1 MTKPK
6 DVLNIAYGP
15 SLGVTALRQYP
26 KETLIEAIIE
36 MKQANTEA
44 TMAHNEQQFQLAL
57 MDRQLEMKRI
67 EANLITTKS
76 LFENTELMKDHKYG
90 PKAIG
95 DISNSLATIWS
106 SRGKS
111 DNPLTKEE
119 EEFNE
124 RVQKARQQGL
134 RWNKADKEPERRTTV
149 IKKLEAWEKDHRRGQ
164 ESDPESYLGR
174 KYEEILKTEGGE
186 AFMVGLCEK
195 IESKYGI
202 GPMSKY
208 LKTRHKRCMEKLGKS
223 ENPVESGPVVPTLTN
238 ADHAIELIKRAW
250 GDSLDDFNYNDIKKH
265 LIRRL
270 DSAGGVDKIEL
281 KPFRGLCDAKSL
293 PTFFEYTEKPEHPLD
308 KLKDIKAGK
317 YDEHFIKLLDDYRAE
332 VAGE

>member
-106 SRGKS
+106 SPGKS

-164 ESDPESYLGR
+164 ESDPESYLGK

-208 LKTRHKRCMEKLGKS
+208 LKTRHKRCMEKLGKGV
-223 ENPVESGPVVPTLTN
+223 NPVESGPVVPTLTN
-238 ADHAIELIKRAW
+238 TDHAIELIKRAW
-250 GDSLDDFNYNDIKKH
+250 GNSLDDFNYNDIKKH

-293 PTFFEYTEKPEHPLD
+293 PNFFEYTEKPEHPLD

-332 VAGE
+332 VAGK

>member
-1 MTKPK
+1 MPK
-6 DVLNIAYGP
+6 LSDIRTIVEEPNLGITVLR
-15 SLGVTALRQYP
+15 SFP
-26 KETLIEAIIE
+26 KETLIEAILELKRTSADHYIK
-36 MKQANTEA
+36 MREA
-44 TMAHNEQQFQLAL
+44 EQQERILQLNYQLNDTQVRKELTEKLFAL
-57 MDRQLEMKRI
+57 
-67 EANLITTKS
+67 S
-76 LFENTELMKDHKYG
+76 ENFAQHKYG
-90 PKAIG
+90 PNAIG
-95 DISNSLATIWS
+95 NIGAGLASIW
-106 SRGKS
+106 GKPS
-111 DNPLTKEE
+111 TATTQTPELG
-119 EEFNE
+119 EEFVE
-124 RVQKARQQGL
+124 RIEKAKSQGM
-134 RWNKADKEPERRTTV
+134 RWNKADKQPERQSTIV
-149 IKKLEAWEKDHRRGQ
+149 KKLEAWEAGISRGLAA
-164 ESDPESYLGR
+164 DPALYLDR

-208 LKTRHKRCMEKLGKS
+208 LKTRHKRCIEKLGRGA
-223 ENPVESGPVVPTLTN
+223 NPVESEPVVPTLTN
-238 ADHAIELIKRAW
+238 TDHAIELIKRAW

-317 YDEHFIKLLDDYRAE
+317 YDEHFIKLLDGYRAE
-332 VAGE
+332 VAGK